1 MAANHLLKLSNT
13 HRPSTT
19 KMHYRELGNNVLDKI
34 IYRGEG
40 NSSIVIALKNQAKV
54 IRLLKKDGK
63 IMKFSKDHHATEHP
77 MRSIKFIHLIIK
89 PLTDPFLS
97 EATELIHLKS
107 DFINMISKNVEAFRP
122 LHRLDKTLLLDDQ
135 YALVMDDLCTLPNH
149 ITQQIKFDDLIGPT
163 ISVEI
168 KPKQGFLPI
177 HRLAMKSSINEQ
189 QTKKPRNCCIYG
201 SNQNLKLA
209 RGRISHASDYCP
221 INLFSGCPIRMK
233 SALEE
238 LIHNP
243 QNNLRVFKDLI
254 FAYGESKH
262 KLKLSNI
269 LEDFFI
275 CNNNV
280 DKHNNVV
287 HSEALINYEVY
298 LIELLIQC
306 LLNDHCDNNN
316 SDNNTTIVDNE
327 NSFSN
332 GSENCLKHEPKT
344 KCRSCDIYPS
354 EFHKKNS
361 IHRLPQSCVLFSVL
375 RAQKLDT
382 IGAHEALY
390 MLEWLLEDSKTDKT
404 IDILEE
410 LSKPQMPTGFGSLHQ
425 LATETKQQYYFR
437 KVWEFLVSL
446 TAKDCSIIITLRQV
460 RPSHYESIISGNVS
474 LKKHILC
481 NKTTGNY
488 YMFNVGIADL
498 DQKMP
503 LKIPRICE
511 NLNII
516 LQNEKSDIFKLD
528 SLSNTS
534 QRKSIQKV
542 SA

>member
-1 MAANHLLKLSNT
+1 MNKHK
-13 HRPSTT
+13 
-19 KMHYRELGNNVLDKI
+19 KMHYKELGDNILDKI

-40 NSSIVIALKNQAKV
+40 NSSIVIALRNQAKV

-63 IMKFSKDHHATEHP
+63 IMKFSKDHHSTHHP
-77 MRSIKFIHLIIK
+77 MRSIKFIHLIMK

-97 EATELIHLKS
+97 GPTELIHLKS
-107 DFINMISKNVEAFRP
+107 DFINMISKTVEAFRP

-149 ITQQIKFDDLIGPT
+149 ITQQINSNDLIGPT

-177 HRLAMKSSINEQ
+177 HRSAMKSSLNEQ
-189 QTKKPRNCCIYG
+189 LTKKLKNCCIYG
-201 SNQNLKLA
+201 SNQYLKLVK
-209 RGRISHASDYCP
+209 GRIGQTSDYCP

-238 LIHNP
+238 LINNP

-254 FAYGESKH
+254 LAYGESKH
-262 KLKLSNI
+262 KIKLSNI

-275 CNNNV
+275 GNNIV

-287 HSEALINYEVY
+287 QSETHVNYEVY

-306 LLNDHCDNNN
+306 LLNDHGN
-316 SDNNTTIVDNE
+316 SNENTDPDHNTSIVDNE

-332 GSENCLKHEPKT
+332 GSENCLQHQPKT
-344 KCRSCDIYPS
+344 KCRCCDIHPS
-354 EFHKKNS
+354 DFHKKNS
-361 IHRLPQSCVLFSVL
+361 FHKLPQSCVLFSVL

-390 MLEWLLEDSKTDKT
+390 MLEWLLENSKTDKT

-410 LSKPQMPTGFGSLHQ
+410 LSKPQMPNGFGCLHQ
-425 LATETKQQYYFR
+425 LATESKQQYYFR

-460 RPSHYESIISGNVS
+460 RSGLYESIINSNSS
-474 LKKHILC
+474 LKRHIL
-481 NKTTGNY
+481 NDKTTGNY
-488 YMFNVGIADL
+488 YMYNVGIADL

-516 LQNEKSDIFKLD
+516 LQDEKIDIRKLD
-528 SLSNTS
+528 PINNTS